1 MTDKPSPRRQEWLRQ
16 RQRSRRRVRLWQAG
30 LLAALLGLWQLTTAV
45 GLSDG
50 FLISSPS
57 RMWGTLVGLCR
68 GGELLRHIGV
78 SCLETVVGFLAGTL
92 LGTAI
97 AICMWWRE
105 GVARV
110 LSPYLVVLN
119 ALPKTALGPIFIV
132 WMGAGM
138 GSIIVMTLAISLIVT
153 ILSMYQGFLGTDGEK
168 LRLMR
173 SLGATRGQILWMLVF
188 PASFPTLF
196 NTLKVNVG
204 LSWVGVIMGEF
215 LVSRAGLGYLI
226 VYGSQVFNMDLV
238 MASVVILAAAAVVM
252 YRLVLGAEKLLQHYW
267 GGQSMKKIC
276 IVLCLCL
283 AALLV
288 LPGCAGEKQL
298 TRVRLSE
305 VTHSVFYAPQYVAMS
320 QGFFRQEGL
329 EVELTNGG
337 GADKVMTAVVSGQ
350 ADMGLAGPEAAIYV
364 MNQGKEDHPVIF
376 AQLTKRDGSFLVG
389 REPGPFSWED
399 VRGRTIIGGRAGGV
413 PEMTLEYVL
422 RQRGIE
428 PQRDAVVDTSVQF
441 NMMAGAFT
449 GGNGD
454 YVTLFE
460 PTATEVEQAGKGYI
474 LCSIG
479 QESGEI
485 PYTAYFANRS
495 YVEANPETVQGFVNA
510 MALAQQ
516 WVAEHT
522 DRQVAEAICDQ
533 FPDTDL
539 DVLER
544 VCARHREIDAWNRT
558 PVMEQQALER
568 LETVMTQAGELTP
581 DQWVDFD
588 GLVDNRFAQKA
599 AGQ

>member
-1 MTDKPSPRRQEWLRQ
+1 
-16 RQRSRRRVRLWQAG
+16 
-30 LLAALLGLWQLTTAV
+30 
-45 GLSDG
+45 
-50 FLISSPS
+50 
-57 RMWGTLVGLCR
+57 
-68 GGELLRHIGV
+68 
-78 SCLETVVGFLAGTL
+78 
-92 LGTAI
+92 
-97 AICMWWRE
+97 
-105 GVARV
+105 
-110 LSPYLVVLN
+110 
-119 ALPKTALGPIFIV
+119 
-132 WMGAGM
+132 
-138 GSIIVMTLAISLIVT
+138 
-153 ILSMYQGFLGTDGEK
+153 
-168 LRLMR
+168 
-173 SLGATRGQILWMLVF
+173 
-188 PASFPTLF
+188 
-196 NTLKVNVG
+196 
-204 LSWVGVIMGEF
+204 
-215 LVSRAGLGYLI
+215 
-226 VYGSQVFNMDLV
+226 
-238 MASVVILAAAAVVM
+238 
-252 YRLVLGAEKLLQHYW
+252 
-267 GGQSMKKIC
+267 MKKIC

-479 QESGEI
+479 Q
-485 PYTAYFANRS
+485 
-495 YVEANPETVQGFVNA
+495 
-510 MALAQQ
+510 Q

-539 DVLER
+539 DILER

-588 GLVDNRFAQKA
+588 RLVDNRFAQKA

>member
-1 MTDKPSPRRQEWLRQ
+1 
-16 RQRSRRRVRLWQAG
+16 
-30 LLAALLGLWQLTTAV
+30 
-45 GLSDG
+45 
-50 FLISSPS
+50 
-57 RMWGTLVGLCR
+57 
-68 GGELLRHIGV
+68 
-78 SCLETVVGFLAGTL
+78 
-92 LGTAI
+92 
-97 AICMWWRE
+97 
-105 GVARV
+105 
-110 LSPYLVVLN
+110 
-119 ALPKTALGPIFIV
+119 
-132 WMGAGM
+132 
-138 GSIIVMTLAISLIVT
+138 
-153 ILSMYQGFLGTDGEK
+153 
-168 LRLMR
+168 
-173 SLGATRGQILWMLVF
+173 
-188 PASFPTLF
+188 
-196 NTLKVNVG
+196 
-204 LSWVGVIMGEF
+204 
-215 LVSRAGLGYLI
+215 
-226 VYGSQVFNMDLV
+226 
-238 MASVVILAAAAVVM
+238 
-252 YRLVLGAEKLLQHYW
+252 
-267 GGQSMKKIC
+267 MKKIC

-389 REPGPFSWED
+389 RTPGPFSWD
-399 VRGRTIIGGRAGGV
+399 QVRGKTIIGGRVGGV

-422 RQRGIE
+422 RQQGIE

-485 PYTAYFANRS
+485 RIPRILPTAAMWRRIRGRFRASSTPWLWPSSGWRS
-495 YVEANPETVQGFVNA
+495 TRTARWRRPS
-510 MALAQQ
+510 
-516 WVAEHT
+516 
-522 DRQVAEAICDQ
+522 AISSRTRTWI
-533 FPDTDL
+533 FWS
-539 DVLER
+539 
-544 VCARHREIDAWNRT
+544 VCAPGTGRSMPGTAPR
-558 PVMEQQALER
+558 
-568 LETVMTQAGELTP
+568 
-581 DQWVDFD
+581 
-588 GLVDNRFAQKA
+588 
-599 AGQ
+599 